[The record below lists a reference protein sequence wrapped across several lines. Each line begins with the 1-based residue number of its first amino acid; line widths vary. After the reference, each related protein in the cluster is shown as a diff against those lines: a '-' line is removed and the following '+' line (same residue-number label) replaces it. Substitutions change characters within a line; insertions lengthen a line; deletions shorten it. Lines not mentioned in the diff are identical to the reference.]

1 VLPSHETPRC
11 LLRVSDR
18 VRIDTPLTWAELN
31 NGLYTAFSHESR
43 SPYWGVSAESS
54 PYRDAAQLRTL
65 LEGVFSA
72 PYPGAEARQLTRLGL
87 SVAFSF
93 HSPALE
99 VLLDGRP
106 AASRTGRVDD
116 VTVLFGEAANAAPA
130 PDLHFSMSG
139 KVAHP
144 FWTGAL
150 NIPAAMAL
158 GQVRLE
164 GSLIRALSIAPMM
177 PAMQRVYRELWQAQ
191 SETA

>member
-1 VLPSHETPRC
+1 M
-11 LLRVSDR
+11 SDR

-31 NGLYTAFSHESR
+31 NGLYTAFSHGSR
-43 SPYWGVSAESS
+43 SSYWGVSAESS

-65 LEGVFSA
+65 LERVFSA
-72 PYPGAEARQLTRLGL
+72 PYPGDEARQLTRLGL

-106 AASRTGRVDD
+106 AAARTDRVDDD
-116 VTVLFGEAANAAPA
+116 VTVLFGEAAKAAPA
-130 PDLHFSMSG
+130 PDLRFSMSG
-139 KVAHP
+139 KAAHP

-191 SETA
+191 SETP